1 MLKYVLQLPK
11 PSQEFISLQ
20 LDLDES
26 GEESEDNAEPGV
38 SENGREAENEIM
50 DEPFDGA
57 FHIAS
62 VYVYLSEFLS

>member
-38 SENGREAENEIM
+38 SENGREVENEIA

-62 VYVYLSEFLS
+62 VYVYLSKFLS